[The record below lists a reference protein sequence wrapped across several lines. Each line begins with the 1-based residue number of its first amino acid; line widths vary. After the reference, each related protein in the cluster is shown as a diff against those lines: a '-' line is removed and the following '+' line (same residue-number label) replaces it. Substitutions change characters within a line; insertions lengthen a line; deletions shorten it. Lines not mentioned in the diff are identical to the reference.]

1 MGLDLLFHD
10 SRHTRQLVSFQKQTD
25 SQTQRTHSRAI
36 SRKRT
41 HLLEGLKK
49 DRKILCHNHRSARY
63 FGWLKLDILAPG
75 CVCKIF
81 YGKIFW
87 DTVDKPTS
95 TGMSEP
101 FTLAVRGSPVSPCS
115 IRQHTSAHAS
125 VVRSPSGTVRM
136 VFGHCCSIPCKG
148 RRAEVAVHHS
158 TWSSFYHHLPRG
170 IDTEFQSEHSRELL
184 VHREI
189 QRRRSLDQYLGSGM
203 QHRYPENLCMR
214 YEYVCVNNCSECG
227 RNSAGAL
234 VRCVCGV
241 CVCVSL
247 IAF

>member
-25 SQTQRTHSRAI
+25 AQTQRTHSRAI

-63 FGWLKLDILAPG
+63 FGWRKLDILVPS

-101 FTLAVRGSPVSPCS
+101 LTLAVRGSPVSPCK

-125 VVRSPSGTVRM
+125 VVRSPSATARM
-136 VFGHCCSIPCKG
+136 VTFWSLLQHTVQGPAGRGGRSSQHLVKFLSSSSKG
-148 RRAEVAVHHS
+148 
-158 TWSSFYHHLPRG
+158 
-170 IDTEFQSEHSRELL
+170 
-184 VHREI
+184 
-189 QRRRSLDQYLGSGM
+189 
-203 QHRYPENLCMR
+203 N
-214 YEYVCVNNCSECG
+214 
-227 RNSAGAL
+227 
-234 VRCVCGV
+234 
-241 CVCVSL
+241 
-247 IAF
+247 

>member
-1 MGLDLLFHD
+1 MLDLLIYD
-10 SRHTRQLVSFQKQTD
+10 SRRTCLLVFKNKQTHRH
-25 SQTQRTHSRAI
+25 SERTRGLSH
-36 SRKRT
+36 KRT

-101 FTLAVRGSPVSPCS
+101 LTLAVRGSPVSPCS

-125 VVRSPSGTVRM
+125 IPLRRKSPATTRQARIRL
-136 VFGHCCSIPCKG
+136 CSS
-148 RRAEVAVHHS
+148 H
-158 TWSSFYHHLPRG
+158 
-170 IDTEFQSEHSRELL
+170 
-184 VHREI
+184 
-189 QRRRSLDQYLGSGM
+189 M
-203 QHRYPENLCMR
+203 NLCCYR
-214 YEYVCVNNCSECG
+214 
-227 RNSAGAL
+227 A
-234 VRCVCGV
+234 
-241 CVCVSL
+241 
-247 IAF
+247 